1 MKKLFYA
8 TLAAVALSVSVG
20 ASVVGV
26 ESAKAAT
33 LSTQGQPWNH
43 CNTGEIHIN
52 THY

>member
-20 ASVVGV
+20 ASVVGA

-33 LSTQGQPWNH
+33 LSTQG
-43 CNTGEIHIN
+43 
-52 THY
+52 